1 MKATVKLND
10 LVMVIEN
17 KSPDERPTISGD
29 LWKLIKPIPYEVW
42 FLDGK
47 HWPSNRFPEIDLAL
61 SLANIP
67 IFDVVFDEP
76 IAFYESDDFNIA

>member
-76 IAFYESDDFNIA
+76 IALYESDDFNIA

>member
-29 LWKLIKPIPYEVW
+29 LWKFIKQIPYEVW